1 MCSYKDNT
9 VNTETPIIFP
19 PTKPHRH
26 PKMAHPI
33 SPKMPES
40 QTQPKPQSPI
50 AYEQSIYTKGLHYI
64 RPQISLKSTGW
75 QPQAEARLSAESK
88 GYLIG
93 NAGTGETTD
102 KNLRAFRQWSLVP
115 RRLVKVEGLPDSKT
129 RVLGMEV
136 EWPVAMAPVGVQRKL
151 SLYTDRIASVSN
163 YLPST
168 SQVSST
174 PTAKRPPPAQPLRAK
189 CLSS

>member
-1 MCSYKDNT
+1 
-9 VNTETPIIFP
+9 
-19 PTKPHRH
+19 
-26 PKMAHPI
+26 MAHPT

-40 QTQPKPQSPI
+40 HPQPQPQSPI

-64 RPQISLKSTGW
+64 RPQISLRSTEW

-102 KNLRAFRQWSLVP
+102 KNLRAFRQWSIVP
-115 RRLVKVEGLPDSKT
+115 RRLVKVEGLPDLKT

-136 EWPVAMAPVGVQRKL
+136 EWPVTMAPVGVQREL
-151 SLYTDRIASVSN
+151 IFVY
-163 YLPST
+163 
-168 SQVSST
+168 
-174 PTAKRPPPAQPLRAK
+174 
-189 CLSS
+189 